1 MRQSAGGPTAAP
13 QADSE
18 TDLEAI
24 TARVTAGRTS
34 RRRRYLLVCGVLTV
48 LILAML
54 AISLMFGR
62 QFFGPGEVL
71 RVLLGEQVPGAS
83 FTVGVLRLPRAL
95 VGALAGVAF
104 GMAGITFQTM
114 LRNPLASPDIIGISS
129 GASAAAVF
137 CIVMLSMTETAVSIV
152 ATIAALATAGI
163 IYLLSFKGGMSGI
176 RLILIG
182 IGIAAMLQSVVS
194 YVISRAAQWD
204 LQTAMRWL
212 NGNLNG
218 STMDQAI
225 PLVVAVVVGGVIL
238 TMLSKGLDTLR
249 LGEETSAALGVNVE
263 RTRLLLILFAVTLL
277 AFATAAAGPVAFIAF
292 LAGPISVRLLGA
304 AGSAGSPL
312 VPAAL
317 VGALL
322 ILVADF
328 IGQFAFGTRYPVGVI
343 TGALGAPYLI
353 YLLIRSSRSGGAQ

>member
-1 MRQSAGGPTAAP
+1 M
-13 QADSE
+13 D
-18 TDLEAI
+18 
-24 TARVTAGRTS
+24 RVTAGRRS
-34 RRRRYLLVCGVLTV
+34 RRRRYLLVCVSLMVLV
-48 LILAML
+48 LAML
-54 AISLMFGR
+54 AVSLMFGR
-62 QFFGPGEVL
+62 QFYGPGEVV

-95 VGALAGVAF
+95 VGLLAGIAF

-137 CIVMLSMTETAVSIV
+137 SIVMLSLSETAVSIV
-152 ATIAALATAGI
+152 ATIAALATAGV
-163 IYLLSFKGGMSGI
+163 IYLLSFRGGLSGT

-218 STMDQAI
+218 ATMDQVV
-225 PLVVAVVVGGVIL
+225 PLVVAVAIGAVVL

-249 LGEETSAALGVNVE
+249 LGEETSAALGVSVE

-277 AFATAAAGPVAFIAF
+277 AFATAAAGPVAFVAF
-292 LAGPISVRLLGA
+292 LSGPISLRLLGR

-312 VPAAL
+312 IPAAL
-317 VGALL
+317 V
-322 ILVADF
+322 
-328 IGQFAFGTRYPVGVI
+328 
-343 TGALGAPYLI
+343 
-353 YLLIRSSRSGGAQ
+353 